1 MRKITLATLA
11 AATLLSGGM
20 LATQAS
26 AAPLAATAL
35 DVATSNSA
43 QVEQAALVCGY
54 RGCFRVWR
62 PYYGYGYGYGRYYRH
77 YGYYGRPYAWYGHRH
92 YW

>member
-1 MRKITLATLA
+1 MRKTTLATLA
-11 AATLLSGGM
+11 AVTLLSGGM
-20 LATQAS
+20 LATQAG
-26 AAPLAATAL
+26 AAPLVAATAL
-35 DVATSNSA
+35 DVATSDTA
-43 QVEQAALVCGY
+43 HVEQVALVCGY

-62 PYYGYGYGYGRYYRH
+62 PYYGYGYGRYYRH

>member
-1 MRKITLATLA
+1 MRKTTLATLTA
-11 AATLLSGGM
+11 VTLLSGGM

-26 AAPLAATAL
+26 AMPVTSATPL
-35 DVATSNSA
+35 DVATTDRAHLEN
-43 QVEQAALVCGY
+43 AALVCGY
-54 RGCFRVWR
+54 RGCVRVWR
-62 PYYGYGYGYGRYYRH
+62 PYYGYGGRYRH